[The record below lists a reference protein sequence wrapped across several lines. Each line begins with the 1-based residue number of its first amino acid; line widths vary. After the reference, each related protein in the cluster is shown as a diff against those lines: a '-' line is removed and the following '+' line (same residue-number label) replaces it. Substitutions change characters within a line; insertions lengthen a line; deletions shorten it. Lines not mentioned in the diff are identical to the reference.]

1 MSEVSAA
8 GGIGEDAGRQAPYGR
23 LSARMA
29 LQLAAPHTWPAAIL
43 PALVAVAA
51 AAAATGG
58 VSVTMACALLTICVL
73 MQSAVNTFN
82 DYYDYVKGAD
92 SADDNVDPTDAVL
105 VYNNVNPRAALALA
119 VGFLAAAFL
128 VGAYVIWIA
137 GWIPLAIGA
146 VGAVVV
152 VLYSAGRTP
161 LSYLPVGE
169 LVSGFVM
176 GGLIP
181 LACYQALTGTFD
193 LRALLWAVPTVL
205 GVGLIMWACLQ
216 KSKYDLS
223 ELTYIGHRRE
233 LGADL
238 PSTAVVKS
246 PEQVR
251 AERIMGVACGVIM
264 LLALI
269 VFLVWGFVPL
279 FNQIGGWD
287 GIDKFALKEAIR
299 SGQGGFAVSWIA
311 FAVGGILC
319 GIVCLVG
326 SVAFKSPDDWIA
338 EAKQEDAWLKYAQ
351 SDAKEDPW
359 ARGPEQQESSP
370 DRPAWK

>member
-8 GGIGEDAGRQAPYGR
+8 GGIGEGAGRQAPYGR

-58 VSVTMACALLTICVL
+58 VSVTMACALLVICVL

-205 GVGLIMWACLQ
+205 GVGLIMFTNNTCDVEKDVEAGRRT
-216 KSKYDLS
+216 LS
-223 ELTYIGHRRE
+223 VLLGRERARR
-233 LGADL
+233 LYH
-238 PSTAVVKS
+238 AVLL
-246 PEQVR
+246 
-251 AERIMGVACGVIM
+251 AWIAAIVALVAVFFTGGLVVVPFM
-264 LLALI
+264 LLAA
-269 VFLVWGFVPL
+269 WP
-279 FNQIGGWD
+279 
-287 GIDKFALKEAIR
+287 
-299 SGQGGFAVSWIA
+299 
-311 FAVGGILC
+311 
-319 GIVCLVG
+319 LVG
-326 SVAFKSPDDWIA
+326 ALLKNPLAPPARVGAMAQVCSVNVALGAF
-338 EAKQEDAWLKYAQ
+338 YAAAILA
-351 SDAKEDPW
+351 SGTVLAV
-359 ARGPEQQESSP
+359 
-370 DRPAWK
+370 

>member
-1 MSEVSAA
+1 MSEVSTA
-8 GGIGEDAGRQAPYGR
+8 GGIGEGAGRQAPYGR

-58 VSVTMACALLTICVL
+58 VSVTMACALLAICVL

-205 GVGLIMWACLQ
+205 GVGLIMFTNNTCDVEKDVEAGRRT
-216 KSKYDLS
+216 LS
-223 ELTYIGHRRE
+223 VLLGRERARR
-233 LGADL
+233 LYH
-238 PSTAVVKS
+238 AVLL
-246 PEQVR
+246 
-251 AERIMGVACGVIM
+251 AWIAAIVALVAVFFTGGLVVVPFM
-264 LLALI
+264 LLAA
-269 VFLVWGFVPL
+269 WP
-279 FNQIGGWD
+279 
-287 GIDKFALKEAIR
+287 
-299 SGQGGFAVSWIA
+299 
-311 FAVGGILC
+311 
-319 GIVCLVG
+319 LVG
-326 SVAFKSPDDWIA
+326 ALLKNPLAPPARVGAMAQVCSVNVALGAF
-338 EAKQEDAWLKYAQ
+338 YAAAILA
-351 SDAKEDPW
+351 SGTVLAV
-359 ARGPEQQESSP
+359 
-370 DRPAWK
+370 